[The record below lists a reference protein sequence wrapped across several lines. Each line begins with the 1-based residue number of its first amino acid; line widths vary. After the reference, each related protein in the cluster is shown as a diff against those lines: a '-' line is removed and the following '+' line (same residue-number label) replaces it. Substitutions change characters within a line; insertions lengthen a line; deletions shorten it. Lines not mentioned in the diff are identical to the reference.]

1 MKSLSKPFLTMTL
14 LLVFSCGVKHPASF
28 EELAQVY
35 RMAHETK
42 NIGLVESLIY
52 WSNMPEP
59 DKKRILGT
67 IAGTFQNVIVS
78 AKTDELPDDF
88 RMISGDYMYPFAPEK
103 ALIVSYKNPGDEGG
117 VLIGMNFTI
126 GMKDGK
132 AYILYRSEDVH

>member
-1 MKSLSKPFLTMTL
+1 MKSLSLLFLAMTL
-14 LLVFSCGVKHPASF
+14 LLIFSCGVKHPASF

-35 RMAHETK
+35 RTAHETK
-42 NIGLVESLIY
+42 NIGLIDSLIY

-67 IAGTFQNVIVS
+67 IAGTFENVIVS
-78 AKTDELPDDF
+78 AKTDELPEDF

-103 ALIVSYKNPGDEGG
+103 TLKISYKNPGDKGG

-126 GMKDGK
+126 GMKEGK
-132 AYILYRSEDVH
+132 AYILYRSEEVK